1 MDIVVSALAEAYHGL
16 RHDLHDPVRLAEAFA
31 HLAYQALITEVELT
45 PKPGLVDRRNTGAHH
60 DMDVHTFHAS
70 AQALK
75 PWFASFYRCGV
86 RHCELPA
93 DYALLRLREE
103 GIAAER
109 DMFQATSGVNTHKGA
124 LFALG
129 LLCAAAGRL
138 AGQGIGPDRES
149 LCEEVARMCEGV
161 VRNELSRQSEA
172 QTAGEHLFQRYGLT
186 GARGEAASGFATVRR
201 YGLPAFEE
209 ACLQGADEETALLA
223 VLLSLMAHNPD
234 TNVVSRGG
242 LEGLAFV
249 QAEAQAMLAQGGHQL
264 PDFRAC
270 MIALDE
276 VLIARRLSPGGSAD
290 LLALTWFLSR
300 LPV

>member
-1 MDIVVSALAEAYHGL
+1 MDIAVSALAEAYHSL
-16 RHDLHDPVRLAEAFA
+16 RHGQHDPARLAEAFA
-31 HLAYQALITEVELT
+31 HLAYQALVTEVELT

-60 DMDVHTFHAS
+60 DMDVHTFYAS

-86 RHCELPA
+86 SHSDLPA

-103 GIAAER
+103 GLAAER
-109 DMFQATSGVNTHKGA
+109 DMFQATAGVNTHKGA

-138 AGQGIGPDRES
+138 VGQGIGPDRES
-149 LCEEVARMCEGV
+149 LCEEVARLCEGL
-161 VRNELSRQSEA
+161 VRNELNRQSEA

-186 GARGEAASGFATVRR
+186 GARGEAASGFATVRH

-209 ACLQGADEETALLA
+209 ACLQGVDEEAALLA
-223 VLLSLMAHNPD
+223 ALLNLMAHNPD

-249 QAEAQAMLAQGGHQL
+249 QGEAQALLARGGIHA
-264 PDFRAC
+264 PGFMADF
-270 MIALDE
+270 IALDE
-276 VLIARRLSPGGSAD
+276 EMITRHLSPGGSAD

-300 LPV
+300 LPA